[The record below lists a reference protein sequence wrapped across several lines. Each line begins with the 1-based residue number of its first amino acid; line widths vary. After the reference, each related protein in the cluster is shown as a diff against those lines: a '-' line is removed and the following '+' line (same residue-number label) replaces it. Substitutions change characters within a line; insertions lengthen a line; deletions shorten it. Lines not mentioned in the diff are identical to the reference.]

1 MVKNPPSN
9 AGDTGYRD
17 SVPGSRR
24 FRWRR
29 KWQPTPVFLP
39 EESHGH
45 RSLVGY
51 STWGHKESDMTERR
65 SNNNIVN
72 VGCTIF
78 PQVVFKG
85 SSFCALLPTLVTFNF
100 LDFELSVEEVIE
112 LWGFFYFRKKI
123 RIFLLW

>member
-1 MVKNPPSN
+1 
-9 AGDTGYRD
+9 
-17 SVPGSRR
+17 
-24 FRWRR
+24 
-29 KWQPTPVFLP
+29 
-39 EESHGH
+39 
-45 RSLVGY
+45 
-51 STWGHKESDMTERR
+51 MTERR